1 MSSGKIKTMP
11 FLPHVRFRTSLDEKL
26 TTSLEIGF
34 YHHKYQPQWVVKPD
48 AHRALEQLKK
58 TDDCI
63 QTLYKPEGE
72 PEEWNG
78 FVIYLAQL
86 WQTEQL
92 AGVCPG
98 QPRRAG
104 KGFRQKYDLYPLLC
118 AYLDEPAYRAVEKTA
133 KSWKRLKTYTWEHWF
148 FQVQDIINN
157 PHEIIK
163 IVENFLRA
171 AQESQG
177 KVSME
182 FYFKRAFEYKIL
194 EGLEQFGISRAS
206 DWRLLCMAKESELR
220 QSLQTQGISDLLI
233 ERYIFA
239 WDYFKS
245 VYKDNRVNHP
255 RRKKG
260 DRWPNP
266 HREDYVEVSRYYN
279 QEKELTGVPLAVF
292 QDTPS
297 SPEQIAQWMQESVQA
312 LRNSTLL
319 DEVNINNPEIL
330 DQLSLQKSMVPTV
343 SSCNSSD
350 LLVNVQGILTE
361 SLAELNTRFDQAI
374 AQGEK
379 PDYIVKI
386 LPLRYGIG
394 LSQQDVGQI
403 FGVHQ
408 SQISRRESDYIE
420 TLLSLFSQWLADK
433 KGISLERMNQDLE
446 QWLLG
451 GYTHPKFSEK
461 IQEFL
466 TNNLAKSLSKPERAL
481 LENHYQKRKTIPQ
494 IASEQKLKIW
504 EVEQALDRAKHPLRR
519 VLCIG
524 LWVETFTEK
533 MLMQSYQDSLG
544 SPNLLSDKILEGV
557 ATLTEEQQKIIRY
570 VYGTDLSQEQVTQK
584 LHCTAND
591 LTRQLSAS
599 LKELQM
605 ILHLKLTELVT
616 ITVKTWLKSHY
627 QTQVLPR
634 FSTRYPEEYQLLT
647 LYYQQRL
654 KPRKIAD
661 RLSVGYHV
669 TVEDVVN
676 QLSQAEGLFLEAIQY
691 WGQQQLA
698 ISLTE
703 ADLEKVL
710 KKWF

>member
-1 MSSGKIKTMP
+1 MMP
-11 FLPHVRFRTSLDEKL
+11 LLPHVPFRTSLDEKL

-34 YHHKYQPQWVVKPD
+34 YHNKYQPQWVVKTD
-48 AHRALEQLKK
+48 AHRSLEQIKK
-58 TDDCI
+58 TDEFI
-63 QTLYKPEGE
+63 QNLYKPEGE
-72 PEEWNG
+72 LEEWNK

-86 WQTEQL
+86 WQAEQF
-92 AGVCPG
+92 AGIDPG
-98 QPRRAG
+98 QPRQRG
-104 KGFRQKYDLYPLLC
+104 KGFRQKYELYPLLC
-118 AYLDEPAYRAVEKTA
+118 ADLDEPAYRAVEKTS
-133 KSWKRLKTYTWEHWF
+133 KSWKRLKNYTWEHWF

-163 IVENFLRA
+163 IVGNFLRV

-177 KVSME
+177 KFSIE

-220 QSLQTQGISDLLI
+220 QSLKKQGLSDLLI

-255 RRKKG
+255 GRKKG

-266 HREDYVEVSRYYN
+266 HREDYAEVSRYYN
-279 QEKELTGVPLAVF
+279 QEKELMGVPLAVF
-292 QDTPS
+292 QDTTRN
-297 SPEQIAQWMQESVQA
+297 PEHLEQWMQESVQA
-312 LRNSTLL
+312 LRNSALL
-319 DEVNINNPEIL
+319 DEVNLNNPDVL
-330 DQLSLQKSMVPTV
+330 DQLSLQKPVVQATF
-343 SSCNSSD
+343 SSNSSD
-350 LLVNVQGILTE
+350 LLVNVQEILTE
-361 SLAELNTRFDQAI
+361 NLAQLNSSFYQAI

-386 LPLRYGIG
+386 LPLRYGMG
-394 LSQQDVGQI
+394 LSQQDVVQI

-420 TLLSLFSQWLADK
+420 PLLSLFCQWLADK
-433 KGISLERMNQDLE
+433 KGISLAGVNHDLE
-446 QWLLG
+446 QWLLEG
-451 GYTHPKFSEK
+451 NVYPKFSHK
-461 IQEFL
+461 IHEVL
-466 TNNLAKSLSKPERAL
+466 TETLCKSLSKPERSL
-481 LENHYQKRKTIPQ
+481 LEKHYRKQKTIHQ
-494 IASEQKLKIW
+494 IASETKLKSW
-504 EVEQALDRAKHPLRR
+504 EVEQALDRAKHPLLR

-524 LWVETFTEK
+524 LWLETSTDQ
-533 MLMQSYQDSLG
+533 LVVQSDQDSIH
-544 SPNLLSDKILEGV
+544 SPNLLSNKILEGV
-557 ATLTEEQQKIIRY
+557 ATLNEEQQKILRY
-570 VYGTDLSQEQVTQK
+570 IYGTDLSPEEVTQK
-584 LHCTAND
+584 LNCTANYM
-591 LTRQLSAS
+591 TRQLSAS

-616 ITVKTWLKSHY
+616 TTVKTWLKSHY

-634 FSTRYPEEYQLLT
+634 FPTRYPEEYQLLT

-661 RLSVGYHV
+661 RLSVGYQV
-669 TVEDVVN
+669 TAEEVVN
-676 QLSQAEGLFLEAIQY
+676 KLSQAEGLFLEAIQY
-691 WGQQQLA
+691 WCQQQLA
-698 ISLTE
+698 VSLSE
-703 ADLEKVL
+703 GDLEKVL

>member
-1 MSSGKIKTMP
+1 MP
-11 FLPHVRFRTSLDEKL
+11 ILPHVRCRTSLDEKL

-34 YHHKYQPQWVVKPD
+34 YHNKYQPQWVVKTD
-48 AHRALEQLKK
+48 AHRALEYIKK
-58 TDDCI
+58 TDDSI
-63 QTLYKPEGE
+63 PNLYKPEGE
-72 PEEWNG
+72 PEDWNG

-86 WQTEQL
+86 WQAEQL
-92 AGVCPG
+92 AGVYSG
-98 QPRRAG
+98 QPRQRA
-104 KGFRQKYDLYPLLC
+104 KGLSKKYELYPLLC

-133 KSWKRLKTYTWEHWF
+133 KSWKRLKNYTWEHWF

-171 AQESQG
+171 AQENQG
-177 KVSME
+177 KVSIE

-194 EGLEQFGISRAS
+194 EVLEQFGISRAS

-220 QSLQTQGISDLLI
+220 QSLQTQGISDVLI

-245 VYKDNRVNHP
+245 VYKENRVNHP

-266 HREDYVEVSRYYN
+266 HREDFAEVSRYYN

-292 QDTPS
+292 QDTTR

-312 LRNSTLL
+312 LRNSALL
-319 DEVNINNPEIL
+319 DEVNINNPDVL
-330 DQLSLQKSMVPTV
+330 DHLSLQKSVVSPT
-343 SSCNSSD
+343 SSSNPSD
-350 LLVNVQGILTE
+350 LLGNVQEILTNNLE
-361 SLAELNTRFDQAI
+361 QLNSRFTQAI

-379 PDYIVKI
+379 PDYIVKL
-386 LPLRYGIG
+386 LPLRYGMG

-420 TLLSLFSQWLADK
+420 SLLSLFCQWLSDK
-433 KGISLERMNQDLE
+433 KGISLEQINHDLE
-446 QWLLG
+446 QWLSG
-451 GYTHPKFSEK
+451 GYSHPKFSNK
-461 IQEFL
+461 IQKFL
-466 TNNLAKSLSKPERAL
+466 IETLAKSLSKPERTL
-481 LENHYQKRKTIPQ
+481 LEKHYQKQKNFFQ
-494 IASEQKLKIW
+494 IASEHKLKTG
-504 EVEQALDRAKHPLRR
+504 EVEQAIDLAKHPLRR
-519 VLCIG
+519 VLCIA
-524 LWVETFTEK
+524 LWLERSTDK
-533 MLMQSYQDSLG
+533 LIRQSYQDSIH

-557 ATLTEEQQKIIRY
+557 ATLTEQQQKIIRY
-570 VYGTDLSQEQVTQK
+570 VYGTQLSQEEVTQK
-584 LHCTAND
+584 LNCTANE
-591 LTRQLSAS
+591 LTCQLTAS
-599 LKELQM
+599 LKELQI
-605 ILHLKLTELVT
+605 ILHLKLTELLT
-616 ITVKTWLKSHY
+616 TTVKTWLKSHY

-634 FSTRYPEEYQLLT
+634 FPTRYPEEYQLLI
-647 LYYQQRL
+647 LYYQQGL
-654 KPRKIAD
+654 KPRKIAS

-669 TVEDVVN
+669 TVEEVVN

-691 WGQQQLA
+691 WCQQQLA
-698 ISLTE
+698 VSLTE
-703 ADLEKVL
+703 GDLEKVL